1 MKLFIGLNPYGLSY
15 HLGIHARGT
24 PRANPKPAGLRGYIA
39 LATELGAKS
48 IELWDGWLLPMSA
61 AELVSLRDEL
71 SGFGMVPIVSS
82 GLEQAQMERLLEIA
96 GALDAPLIRVALT
109 SVLCGDRA
117 VSTPPWLERV
127 AGVRDKLGRFAAL
140 AKVAGKIVGIE
151 NHQDFTSRE
160 LVALCEEFGPAVGI
174 VYDTGN
180 SFPVAEAPL
189 DFTRVVAPYVR
200 HVHLKD
206 YNVQPTPEGF
216 RLVRSALGDGAVP
229 FAEILA
235 ILGEHLDQVTVC
247 MELAALEARH
257 VRLLTDN
264 WWQLYPTR
272 DAAAMARCIEAT
284 KINPLAADADY
295 RTPWEKG
302 DDDKIEAWELDQIQR
317 SAANMRALGIL

>member
-1 MKLFIGLNPYGLSY
+1 MQLLTGLNPYGLSY
-15 HLGIHARGT
+15 HLGIHARDT
-24 PRANPKPAGLRGYIA
+24 PRANPRPVGLRGFIA
-39 LATELGAKS
+39 LAAELGAKA

-61 AELVSLRDEL
+61 GELVTLRDEL
-71 SGFGMVPIVSS
+71 GALGMVPVVSS
-82 GLEQAQMERLLEIA
+82 GLEKGPIPRLIEIA
-96 GALDAPLIRVALT
+96 AVLEAPVIRVALT
-109 SVLCGDRA
+109 GVLCGDRA
-117 VSTPPWLERV
+117 TSDPPWPARV
-127 AGVRDKLGRFAAL
+127 AAVREKLARYAPLAAAAGR
-140 AKVAGKIVGIE
+140 VIGIE

-160 LVALCEEFGPAVGI
+160 LVSLCEEFGPGLGI

-229 FAEILA
+229 FGEILA
-235 ILGEHLDQVTVC
+235 LLGEHFAEVTAC

-257 VRLLTDN
+257 VRLNTDA
-264 WWQLYPTR
+264 WWQGYPPR
-272 DAAAMARCIEAT
+272 DEAAVARCIAAT
-284 KINPLAADADY
+284 TINPLPAGADH

-302 DDDKIEAWELDQIQR
+302 EDGRLAAWELDMIRR
-317 SAANMRALGIL
+317 SAANMRRLGIL

>member
-1 MKLFIGLNPYGLSY
+1 MKLLTGLNPYGLSY

-24 PRANPKPAGLRGYIA
+24 PRENPRPAGLRGYIA

-48 IELWDGWLLPMSA
+48 LELWDGWLLPMSQ
-61 AELVSLRDEL
+61 AELATLRDEL
-71 SGFGMVPIVSS
+71 KALGMVPIVSS
-82 GLEQAQMERLLEIA
+82 GLEHGPIERLIEIA

-109 SVLCGDRA
+109 GVLCGDRA
-117 VSTPPWLERV
+117 ISTPPWLERV
-127 AGVRDKLGRFAAL
+127 AGTREKLGRFAPMAE
-140 AKVAGKIVGIE
+140 AAGVTLGIE

-180 SFPVAEAPL
+180 SFPVGETPL
-189 DFTRVVAPYVR
+189 DFTQLVAPYVR

-216 RLVRSALGDGAVP
+216 RLIRSALGDGAVP
-229 FAEILA
+229 FRAIID
-235 ILGEHLDQVTVC
+235 ILGAHLDEVTVC

-257 VRLLTDN
+257 VRLLTDS
-264 WWQLYPTR
+264 WWQLYPPR
-272 DAAAMARCIEAT
+272 DEAAVARCIEAT

-302 DDDKIEAWELDQIQR
+302 EDDKIEAWELDQIRR

>member
-1 MKLFIGLNPYGLSY
+1 MKLLTGLNPYGLSY
-15 HLGIHARGT
+15 HLGLHARGT
-24 PRANPKPAGLRGYIA
+24 PRANPRPAGRRGYIA
-39 LATELGAKS
+39 LATEFGAKS

-61 AELVSLRDEL
+61 AELADLRDEL
-71 SGFGMVPIVSS
+71 GGLGMVPIVSS
-82 GLEQAQMERLLEIA
+82 GLEHAQMERLLEIA
-96 GALDAPLIRVALT
+96 DALGAPLIRVALT
-109 SVLCGDRA
+109 GILCGDRA
-117 VSTPPWLERV
+117 IANPPWLTRV
-127 AGVRDKLGRFAAL
+127 AGVREKLGHFAVL
-140 AKVAGKIVGIE
+140 AGAAGKIVGIE

-174 VYDTGN
+174 TYDTGN

-189 DFTRVVAPYVR
+189 DFTRIVAPHVR
-200 HVHLKD
+200 HIHLKD

-235 ILGEHLDQVTVC
+235 IIGKHRDEVTVV

-257 VRLLTDN
+257 VRLLTAG
-264 WWQLYPTR
+264 WWQGYPLR
-272 DAAAMARCIEAT
+272 DEAAVARCLAAT
-284 KINPLAADADY
+284 KVNPLAADADF

-302 DDDKIEAWELDQIQR
+302 EDDKLEAYELDMIRR

>member
-1 MKLFIGLNPYGLSY
+1 MKLLTGLNPYGLTY
-15 HLGIHARGT
+15 HLGLQARGT
-24 PRANPKPAGLRGYIA
+24 PRANPRPVGLRGYIA
-39 LATELGAKS
+39 LATEFGAKA
-48 IELWDGWLLPMSA
+48 IELWDGWLLPMNA
-61 AELVSLRDEL
+61 AELSALREEL
-71 SGFGMVPIVSS
+71 ETLGMVPIVSS
-82 GLEQAQMERLLEIA
+82 GLEQARMERLLEIA
-96 GALDAPLIRVALT
+96 GVLGAPLIRVALT

-117 VSTPPWLERV
+117 ISDPPWLQRV
-127 AGVRDKLGRFAAL
+127 ASVREKLGRFAPL
-140 AKVAGKIVGIE
+140 AEAAGKIIGIE

-189 DFTRVVAPYVR
+189 DFTRTIAKHVR
-200 HVHLKD
+200 HIHLKD

-235 ILGEHLDQVTVC
+235 ILREHLAEVTAC

-257 VRLLTDN
+257 VRLNTEA
-264 WWQLYPTR
+264 WWQGYPSR
-272 DAAAMARCIEAT
+272 DDAAVARCIAAT

-302 DDDKIEAWELDQIQR
+302 EDDRLEAYELDMIRR
-317 SAANMRALGIL
+317 SAANLRALGIL